1 MEIFFYFFVK
11 ILFDLLGF
19 YLIIFFGNKYIVF
32 LIDIYL
38 GWLEVFCVVD
48 KLVDNIV
55 YIILDEIFFCNGCF
69 L

>member
-48 KLVDNIV
+48 KLVGI
-55 YIILDEIFFCNGCF
+55 
-69 L
+69 

>member
-11 ILFDLLGF
+11 IVFDLLGF

-38 GWLEVFCVVD
+38 SWLEVLKF
-48 KLVDNIV
+48 IEFWMI
-55 YIILDEIFFCNGCF
+55 YFFDMDVFYNF
-69 L
+69 